1 MKLSVDGCIRRSV
14 YAAFAAGVA
23 SVATPSFAQE
33 TAAPAAAPAD
43 AAAPA
48 ADAKEGAVSLK
59 SVVVTGTRIRS
70 QTMTASSPVTEISG
84 EEFKVV
90 GATLV
95 EDLVNQYPQLEPVFD
110 NSQNNPS
117 LGYATVDL
125 RGLGPERTLAL
136 LNGRRI
142 PKGFGEYSDISI
154 IPAGLIKKVDVLTGG
169 ASAVYGSDAVAG
181 VVNFILDD
189 EFDGI
194 RLDGGWSA
202 FQHNNDNKYM
212 QGLLDQRGYPYPT
225 GDSGFEG
232 TALNLDFAIGGSF
245 GETGHAT
252 AWATYRRSNPLFQ
265 ASRDYSS
272 CALNAAGTRCGG
284 SATADPANFYI
295 VDASAGFYGYV
306 LPSSSGTWAEP
317 SGPNLY
323 NFAPINYYQR
333 PDTRVT
339 AGSSVQFEINEHAK
353 PYLEFLTVNRRSSQ
367 QLAPSGAFFTDLQNV
382 DCGFSQIGSLCS
394 DLGLDGD
401 GIIDTVY
408 VAKRNVEGGPRIYDA
423 ESNILSVTT
432 GIGGKLVADW
442 SYDVAFT
449 YNRASTANTGFNDF
463 LTSRI
468 QEGLLCDPATGC
480 LPYDV
485 WHDAVTP
492 EQAQALQGISQQVN
506 TTSLQGVNAY
516 VTGDLGFALPT
527 AGGRS
532 ISLVAGVEGRKET
545 YSYTADS
552 NLESGNFA
560 GSGSESP
567 PIDESIGVREFY
579 TESNIPLMAD
589 AGPLNQ
595 FDVQLGYRLS
605 NYDLFG
611 SANSYKIG
619 FGANFFDSKYRVRGG
634 YNRAIR
640 APGLNDLYLPQAIGL
655 WSGQDPCAGVIDT
668 NPNTVSPEYTVDQC
682 ALTGLDP
689 AQYGS
694 VAANPASQYNQISG
708 GNPDLEPETADT
720 WTIGLTATPIKR
732 LDIAIDYFDIEI
744 SDALGGVGARNLID
758 ICALTG
764 NADACGRINRGANGD
779 LFRGSDPATAGHV
792 VNPVENLGG
801 IKLRGIDTSASY
813 SKRVGP
819 GKLAASTSFTYVL
832 EKTISPLQTDTAV
845 AYDCAGNISPQCQ
858 TAALRGVTSLRYSVG
873 RYMGGMRWRYM
884 GALDYV
890 DPRGF
895 KEGTPLTTDKIVQ
908 ADGGVDSYSWFDLH
922 GSVDVGPALVSFGV
936 NNVLDEEPPL
946 VGSTLTLNG
955 NSIGGYDQTGR
966 YFFTSVSVRF

>member
-1 MKLSVDGCIRRSV
+1 
-14 YAAFAAGVA
+14 
-23 SVATPSFAQE
+23 
-33 TAAPAAAPAD
+33 
-43 AAAPA
+43 
-48 ADAKEGAVSLK
+48 
-59 SVVVTGTRIRS
+59 
-70 QTMTASSPVTEISG
+70 MTASSPVTEISG

-95 EDLVNQYPQLEPVFD
+95 EDLVNQYPQMEPVFD

-142 PKGFGEYSDISI
+142 PKGFGEYSDISV

-169 ASAVYGSDAVAG
+169 ASAVYGSDAIAG

-189 EFDGI
+189 EFEGI
-194 RLDGGWSA
+194 RIDGGWSA
-202 FQHNNDNKYM
+202 FQHNNDNKYI
-212 QGLLDQRGYPYPT
+212 QGLMDKRGYSYPS
-225 GDSGFEG
+225 GSSGFEG
-232 TALNLDFAIGGSF
+232 TALNLDLAIGGSF
-245 GETGHAT
+245 GESGHAT

-272 CALNAAGTRCGG
+272 CALNGGGTSCGG

-295 VDASAGFYGYV
+295 VDSSAGFYGYV
-306 LPSSSGTWAEP
+306 LPSSSGTWSEP
-317 SGPNLY
+317 AGPNLF

-333 PDTRVT
+333 PDTRIT
-339 AGSSVQFEINEHAK
+339 AGANVQYEINEHAK
-353 PYLEFLTVNRRSSQ
+353 PYVEFLTVNRRSSQ

-382 DCGFSQIGSLCS
+382 DCGFSQIGTLCS

-401 GIIDTVY
+401 GVIDTIY

-423 ESNILSVTT
+423 ESNIFSVTT

-442 SYDVAFT
+442 TYDVAFT

-463 LTSRI
+463 LTDRI
-468 QEGLLCDPATGC
+468 RSALLCDPSTGC

-485 WHDAVTP
+485 WNDAITP
-492 EQAQALQGISQQVN
+492 EQAQALQGISQQLT
-506 TTSLQGVNAY
+506 TTSMQGINSY
-516 VTGDLGFALPT
+516 VTGDLGFGLPT
-527 AGGRS
+527 AGGKEV
-532 ISLVAGVEGRKET
+532 SLVAGIEARKES

-552 NLESGNFA
+552 NLAAGNFA
-560 GSGSESP
+560 GSGSQNP
-567 PIDESIGVREFY
+567 PINESIGVREIY
-579 TESNIPLMAD
+579 AETNVPIIAD
-589 AGPLNQ
+589 AGPLSQ
-595 FDVQLGYRLS
+595 FDAQLGYRLS

-619 FGANFFDSKYRVRGG
+619 FGANFLDNKYRVRGG

-655 WSGQDPCAGVIDT
+655 WSGADPCAGAT
-668 NPNTVSPEYTVDQC
+668 PEYTVAQC

-694 VAANPASQYNQISG
+694 VASNPASQYNEISG
-708 GNPDLEPETADT
+708 GNTNLKPETADT

-732 LDIAIDYFDIEI
+732 LDLSLDYFDIEV
-744 SDALGGVGARNLID
+744 SDAIDDVGARNLLD

-764 NADACGRINRGANGD
+764 DANACSRINRSANGD

-801 IKLRGIDTSASY
+801 IKLRGLDASAAY
-813 SKRVGP
+813 SLRVGP
-819 GKLAASTSFTYVL
+819 GKLAASTNFTYIL
-832 EKTISPLQTDTAV
+832 EKTISPLQTDSTV
-845 AYDCAGNISPQCQ
+845 SYDCAGNISPFCQ
-858 TAALRGVTSLRYSVG
+858 TAALRGVSSVRYSVG
-873 RYMGGMRWRYM
+873 RYMAGVRWRYM

-890 DPRGF
+890 DPRAF

-908 ADGGVDSYSWFDLH
+908 ADGGINSYSWFDLH
-922 GSVDVGPALVSFGV
+922 GSVDVGPAQISFGV

-955 NSIGGYDQTGR
+955 NSVGGYDQTGR
-966 YFFTSVSVRF
+966 YFFTSVSVSF